1 MDKKSFLK
9 GLTRNLIIVG
19 FVSLFTDLSSQMVFP
34 LIPLYLTTVLG
45 AGAWVVGLVEGAA
58 ETTASLLKVFSG
70 YWSDKIKRRK
80 PFVLAGYGLSSIT
93 KPLFAFTYTWP
104 LVLIVR
110 VFERIGK
117 GTYFEEK
124 DIS

>member
-9 GLTRNLIIVG
+9 GLTRNLVIVG

-58 ETTASLLKVFSG
+58 ETSASLLKVFSG
-70 YWSDKIKRRK
+70 Y
-80 PFVLAGYGLSSIT
+80 
-93 KPLFAFTYTWP
+93 
-104 LVLIVR
+104 
-110 VFERIGK
+110 
-117 GTYFEEK
+117 
-124 DIS
+124 